1 MSYTSWAILAMVVYG
16 VNAVL
21 LKLALR
27 QVPAEVALAV
37 TNTVLVMAGFA
48 LVVFRG
54 QSIIAHLNG
63 SLSTVY
69 LGLACD
75 GGCRRFLHRTQPWPC
90 FCCGSNL
97 RNEFRCGQSFGY
109 RVPWR
114 RHDGLPSSRSSAC
127 HRFDHTAD
135 QMTARGC

>member
-37 TNTVLVMAGFA
+37 TNTALVMAGFA

-69 LGLACD
+69 LGLACVTLTV
-75 GGCRRFLHRTQPWPC
+75 GVVAFYTALSRGPASVVVPIFAMNFAVARLLGIVFLGEGMTVSRVVGLLLAI
-90 FCCGSNL
+90 GSIIL
-97 RNEFRCGQSFGY
+97 LTR
-109 RVPWR
+109 
-114 RHDGLPSSRSSAC
+114 
-127 HRFDHTAD
+127 
-135 QMTARGC
+135 